1 MSGIKKKISIEDIQR
16 KLLKLEMVLFA
27 ISVCMWLAIVL
38 CTWGHINTTIVSV
51 LNMIA
56 LIMVVLTS
64 LAGIGSCLSYL
75 IGIIRNVYLSI
86 TGKSSISKEYFCP
99 LDDLIKHWGEPNTF
113 YVKCVGGIRWFYSSS
128 KMQEMIKSKRLDI
141 LYDRRAELNNRLSVE
156 KEFGGTIQG
165 IMGTAACSVFSMIS
179 QGISEYKGGLMSQI
193 VMIFGVFV
201 ILTII
206 FAVGYREKIM
216 RALDGSFVYELYVF
230 ELKLLDEK
238 IVEIE
243 NTIDIT
249 EEEFHLERTR
259 RILMDTIIKKRRFL
273 KSNEEYD
280 SDLKTLQD
288 LEITY
293 NGKMG
298 IMTNKE
304 VGVEFPGKTI
314 EQREKVL
321 VQNQNLRTFYDL
333 LQKYEFK

>member
-1 MSGIKKKISIEDIQR
+1 
-16 KLLKLEMVLFA
+16 
-27 ISVCMWLAIVL
+27 
-38 CTWGHINTTIVSV
+38 
-51 LNMIA
+51 
-56 LIMVVLTS
+56 
-64 LAGIGSCLSYL
+64 
-75 IGIIRNVYLSI
+75 
-86 TGKSSISKEYFCP
+86 
-99 LDDLIKHWGEPNTF
+99 
-113 YVKCVGGIRWFYSSS
+113 
-128 KMQEMIKSKRLDI
+128 
-141 LYDRRAELNNRLSVE
+141 
-156 KEFGGTIQG
+156 
-165 IMGTAACSVFSMIS
+165 
-179 QGISEYKGGLMSQI
+179 
-193 VMIFGVFV
+193 
-201 ILTII
+201 
-206 FAVGYREKIM
+206 M

-243 NTIDIT
+243 NAIDIT

-293 NGKMG
+293 NGEMG
-298 IMTNKE
+298 IMTYKE

>member
-1 MSGIKKKISIEDIQR
+1 M
-16 KLLKLEMVLFA
+16 
-27 ISVCMWLAIVL
+27 
-38 CTWGHINTTIVSV
+38 
-51 LNMIA
+51 
-56 LIMVVLTS
+56 
-64 LAGIGSCLSYL
+64 
-75 IGIIRNVYLSI
+75 
-86 TGKSSISKEYFCP
+86 
-99 LDDLIKHWGEPNTF
+99 
-113 YVKCVGGIRWFYSSS
+113 
-128 KMQEMIKSKRLDI
+128 
-141 LYDRRAELNNRLSVE
+141 
-156 KEFGGTIQG
+156 
-165 IMGTAACSVFSMIS
+165 
-179 QGISEYKGGLMSQI
+179 
-193 VMIFGVFV
+193 
-201 ILTII
+201 
-206 FAVGYREKIM
+206 
-216 RALDGSFVYELYVF
+216 F

-243 NTIDIT
+243 NAIDIT

-293 NGKMG
+293 NGEMG
-298 IMTNKE
+298 IMTYKE